1 MMTRR
6 RPFDFDRL
14 LRSWWGRG
22 FVVLVLVIAVSL
34 VEAAPHFEIAGLREE
49 EFPEYTGWEV
59 DRLAVFLERF
69 GFWAAWGLV
78 AWPIIALGSWI
89 LRFSGSWIIFLV
101 IQIPLSGAIG
111 WGSVLLDFELAQPR
125 REQAIQAFREWR
137 EAQRANFRQF
147 GPERPPDERSRGRPS
162 GPSERPTE
170 ERGSGRSRRGGGRRG
185 LEAPDLESR
194 QWQTRLIQAAL
205 IYWAILG
212 LGAGLNSYLEMRRK
226 DRRAAELELRAER
239 LRTQLARAKVDSL
252 QSQLHPHFLFNALH
266 SVGGLIRAGE
276 EKRAVRI
283 IAAIGELLRST
294 LDHGEQSQVPLGEE
308 WRIAERYLEIEGI
321 RLGERLKVSIKAA
334 PDVGEVSIPALLLL
348 PLVENA
354 VVHGIAP
361 RPEGGEVRVSARRDG
376 ADLLI
381 EIRDDGPGFPAKV
394 LNGEKGPDENG
405 RRSIG
410 LGNSRERL
418 RAIYGDHQR
427 FELSNPPGGGALV
440 RILLPILEDETGVRD
455 RDESD

>member
-1 MMTRR
+1 MTRR

-22 FVVLVLVIAVSL
+22 IVVLVLVVVVSL

-49 EFPEYTGWEV
+49 EFPEIPGWEV

-89 LRFSGSWIIFLV
+89 LRFSGSWTVFLV

-125 REQAIQAFREWR
+125 RERSIQAFREWR
-137 EAQRANFRQF
+137 EAQRASFRQF
-147 GPERPPDERSRGRPS
+147 GPERPPDDRSRSRPIGPPERS
-162 GPSERPTE
+162 TE
-170 ERGSGRSRRGGGRRG
+170 ERGPGRSRRGGGRRG
-185 LEAPDLESR
+185 LETPDLESR
-194 QWQTRLIQAAL
+194 KWQTRLIQAAL

-276 EKRAVRI
+276 EQRAVQI
-283 IAAIGELLRST
+283 IAAIGDLLRST
-294 LDHGEQSQVPLGEE
+294 LEHGEQSRVPLGDE
-308 WRIAERYLEIEGI
+308 WRIAERYLQIEGI
-321 RLGERLKVSIKAA
+321 RLGERLKASIEAA
-334 PDVGEVSIPALLLL
+334 PEVREVPIPALLLL

-361 RPEGGEVRVSARRDG
+361 RPEGGEVTVSARLEG

-381 EIRDDGPGFPAKV
+381 EVHDDGPGFPARV
-394 LNGEKGPDENG
+394 LNGENGPEENG

-410 LGNSRERL
+410 IDNSRERL
-418 RAIYGDHQR
+418 RVIYGDHQR
-427 FELSNPPGGGALV
+427 FELSNPPEGGALV
-440 RILLPILEDETGVRD
+440 RIVLPILENETEERG
-455 RDESD
+455 S

>member
-1 MMTRR
+1 MTRR
-6 RPFDFDRL
+6 RPFDLDRL

-22 FVVLVLVIAVSL
+22 LGVLLLVVVVSL
-34 VEAAPHFEIAGLREE
+34 VEAAPHLEIAGLQEE
-49 EFPEYTGWEV
+49 EFPGFPGLEV
-59 DRLAVFLERF
+59 DRFSVFLERF
-69 GFWAAWGLV
+69 FFWGAWGLV
-78 AWPIIALGSWI
+78 AWPVILLSAWI
-89 LRFSGSWIIFLV
+89 LRFSGSWIVFLV
-101 IQIPLSGAIG
+101 IQVPLSGVAG
-111 WGSVLLDFELAQPR
+111 WGSVLLDHELAQPR
-125 REQAIQAFREWR
+125 RERMIEAFREYR
-137 EAQRANFRQF
+137 EEARSSFRPM
-147 GPERPPDERSRGRPS
+147 GPPEHPS
-162 GPSERPTE
+162 A
-170 ERGSGRSRRGGGRRG
+170 ERGPGRGRRGGGRGRTDVPS
-185 LEAPDLESR
+185 LDSR

-212 LGAGLNSYLEMRRK
+212 LGAGLNSFLEMRRK

-276 EKRAVRI
+276 EKRAVLI